1 MKYWNIENTKYS
13 VESIYATFF
22 GSKESVV
29 HRKQDW
35 FWDTNMAAVSFFWT
49 RIWPCVV
56 MRKRSV
62 PWNFLTAK
70 SICIFDGW
78 REIKTFFE
86 GWQLTLRFRGWRLTP
101 LRVDVR
107 YTKLIYAAMARSIVR
122 SLLCYFVRAR
132 DHCVLCD
139 VTRDFLLGSLSNYDD
154 NNNNNDDFKKT
165 I

>member
-1 MKYWNIENTKYS
+1 MLSWNIAREIPN
-13 VESIYATFF
+13 IAWRAFMQLFF

-29 HRKQDW
+29 HRRQDW
-35 FWDTNMAAVSFFWT
+35 FWDTTWPPFHFFWT
-49 RIWPCVV
+49 PIWPCVV

-101 LRVDVR
+101 LRGDAR
-107 YTKLIYAAMARSIVR
+107 YTKSIYAAMARSIVR
-122 SLLCYFVRAR
+122 CLLCYWVRAR
-132 DHCVLCD
+132 DLYCVLCD
-139 VTRDFLLGSLSNYDD
+139 VTPDLLFTWY
-154 NNNNNDDFKKT
+154 T
-165 I
+165 VH